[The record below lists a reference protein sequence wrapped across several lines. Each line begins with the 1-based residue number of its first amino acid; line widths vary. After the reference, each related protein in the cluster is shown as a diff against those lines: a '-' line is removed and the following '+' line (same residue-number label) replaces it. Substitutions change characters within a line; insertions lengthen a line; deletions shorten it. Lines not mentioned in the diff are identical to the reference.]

1 MSKKLKDRIQFAG
14 YFELRS
20 DQGHIVDDLLAS
32 AALIANFVIFSVS
45 LHHKRSFYFRYNLED
60 QSRQET
66 GELKRVGDAVIYV
79 VTGSYR
85 FVAPDGKTYRVNY
98 VADENGFRAKTSNA
112 TVDFGDRFNPEAEI
126 NPTVIKTLI
135 GKR

>member
-1 MSKKLKDRIQFAG
+1 M
-14 YFELRS
+14 
-20 DQGHIVDDLLAS
+20 
-32 AALIANFVIFSVS
+32 IANFVEFSVS
-45 LHHKRSFYFRYNLED
+45 LHHKRSFCFRYNLDD

-66 GELKRVGDAVIYV
+66 GELKRIGDAVVYV

-85 FVAPDGKTYRVNY
+85 FVATNGKTYRVNY
-98 VADENGFRAKTSNA
+98 VADEKGFRAKASNA
-112 TVDFGDRFNPEAEI
+112 TVDFDDRFNPESEI